1 MKKRIYDPDCLIA
14 EAEEYMLCVGYSP
27 FTMVRIKRAWLFV
40 RSFMKA
46 KELTSYSVDVAK
58 LALEKYVQDCSSSR
72 KRPNR
77 YQKDFIH
84 GVTLLNEYH
93 QTGKIKTSYRADA
106 KRIVFKGP
114 IGSLINDFLS
124 YKRLEE
130 RLSINRIACY
140 RRYLFRFLEYC
151 HKKNLHQVK
160 EIDFHVLLHFIG
172 SLDDSRSA
180 PVATIVSTLRGFM
193 KYAFINKKLPI
204 DYSSKMP
211 KCKTSLQPK
220 LPSTYS
226 KSEIDRLIKSVDRSS
241 GIGKRNYAI
250 ILIAARLGLR
260 ASDICRLTFK
270 SLHWDTST
278 IKIKQVKTSKELEL
292 PLLGDVGN
300 AIIDYLKY
308 SRPESEEPY
317 VFLTARSPIE
327 PLWSSNAVTHIV
339 QRAFKNAK
347 IDTRDRKFGPHSLRH
362 SLSSRMLEQHTMLPV
377 ISEVLGHQNTESTR
391 YYLRIDLASM
401 KQCILDVPPTKADFY
416 RQEGGWYHA

>member
-1 MKKRIYDPDCLIA
+1 MIKKIKDPDCLIT
-14 EAEEYMLCVGYSP
+14 EAEEYMLAVGYSP

-40 RSFMKA
+40 RSFMRSRD
-46 KELTSYSVDVAK
+46 LNCYSVDIAK
-58 LALEKYVQDCSSSR
+58 LAVDQYLKDCISRR

-77 YQKDFIH
+77 YQKNFIH
-84 GVTLLNEYH
+84 SVTLLNEYY
-93 QTGKIKTSYRADA
+93 QTGKIKRFLRTDGR
-106 KRIVFKGP
+106 RLVFKGP

-124 YKRLEE
+124 YKRQEE

-140 RRYLFRFLEYC
+140 RRYLFRFMEYC
-151 HKKNLHQVK
+151 HKNHFRQVR
-160 EIDFHVLLHFIG
+160 EIDLPLLLHFIG
-172 SLDDSRSA
+172 WLDDNRSA

-193 KYAFINKKLPI
+193 RYAFEKKKLPI
-204 DYSSKMP
+204 DYSIKIP
-211 KCKTSLQPK
+211 KCKTTVQPK

-226 KSEIDRLIKSVDRSS
+226 KKEIDQLIQSIDRSNAS
-241 GIGKRNYAI
+241 GKRNYAI

-278 IKIKQVKTSKELEL
+278 IKIRQIKTSKELEL
-292 PLLGDVGN
+292 PLLSDVGN

-308 SRPESEEPY
+308 GRPESEEPY

-327 PLWSSNAVTHIV
+327 PLWSSNAITHIV
-339 QRAFKNAK
+339 QRAFTKAK
-347 IDTRDRKFGPHSLRH
+347 INIKDRKFGPHSLRH
-362 SLSSRMLEQHTMLPV
+362 SLSFRMLEQHTILPV

-401 KQCILDVPPTKADFY
+401 KQCILEVPPTKASFY
-416 RQEGGWYHA
+416 QQKGGWYYA